1 MKMTTSPND
10 CFFVGSFKLQVLST
24 MTRRRRR
31 PPIMAFLHF
40 PWSLLIKL
48 VLTGCALQ
56 SLWITNQ
63 LHSSDTT
70 AASLDDIVTIAAT
83 LSDTPIRGSS
93 TTSGQTNLRISPFMN
108 TTIAS
113 SSASLTA
120 AATANN
126 NAQHQLK
133 LRFDWTSLSP
143 RSPLAVRMMQHQTNC
158 DLPLGYFRY
167 RNRFGL
173 GSDLH
178 VYSQALCN
186 AIEERVRVH
195 STTPWN
201 WWDVELCNYTASRDE
216 TAMSCY
222 FPASELQ
229 CPGDMVRVN
238 MAGAGAFAK
247 NISNARGKVKVRC
260 PEIMAKYTV
269 SQIRAAGTEFLFTHV
284 SKHIQD
290 EATRQLNRV
299 FSSND
304 QQGVPGDLITVHIR
318 WGDKEQ
324 EIKLL
329 GIDSYI
335 QAVEDILMQRKRPL
349 DTANI
354 FLATE
359 DPRALAEFESAAPV
373 GWKIYVD
380 QYFRDLLPH
389 RRDIYNGPN
398 HMALD
403 LQGKP
408 GPAALGSLLVAMEA
422 NDFVLTTASNWSR
435 LMNELRGSILDPEC
449 GNCTLLVD
457 LKPGEW

>member
-1 MKMTTSPND
+1 MTS
-10 CFFVGSFKLQVLST
+10 
-24 MTRRRRR
+24 RRR
-31 PPIMAFLHF
+31 PLGNF

-48 VLTGCALQ
+48 VLAGCALQ

-63 LHSSDTT
+63 LHTTAVKNVDRSIITSNGDVT
-70 AASLDDIVTIAAT
+70 AASLDDIVTIAAVT
-83 LSDTPIRGSS
+83 DETPIPVRGS
-93 TTSGQTNLRISPFMN
+93 TTTKNATTND
-108 TTIAS
+108 
-113 SSASLTA
+113 
-120 AATANN
+120 ANN
-126 NAQHQLK
+126 AHQHQLE

-143 RSPLAVRMMQHQTNC
+143 RSPLAIRMMQHQTNC

-186 AIEERVRVH
+186 AIEGQQVRVH

-201 WWDVELCNYTASRDE
+201 WWDVEMCNNTASRDE

-229 CPGDMVRVN
+229 CPGDAERVHL
-238 MAGAGAFAK
+238 AGAAAFAK

-260 PEIMAKYTV
+260 PEIMAEYTI
-269 SQIRAAGTEFLFTHV
+269 SQIRAAGTEFLFTRV
-284 SKHIQD
+284 SQHIQD

-304 QQGVPGDLITVHIR
+304 HQQGVPVDLITVHIR

-329 GIDSYI
+329 GIESYI
-335 QAVEDILMQRKRPL
+335 QAVKDILKQRKRPL

-359 DPRALAEFESAAPV
+359 DPRALTAFQATAPV

-380 QYFRDLLPH
+380 QYFHDLLPH

-435 LMNELRGSILDPEC
+435 LMNELRGSILDHAC

>member
-1 MKMTTSPND
+1 M
-10 CFFVGSFKLQVLST
+10 
-24 MTRRRRR
+24 
-31 PPIMAFLHF
+31 
-40 PWSLLIKL
+40 KL

-56 SLWITNQ
+56 SLWITNK
-63 LHSSDTT
+63 LHTTAVNNVDRSSTSSNIDGT
-70 AASLDDIVTIAAT
+70 AASLDDIVTIAAA
-83 LSDTPIRGSS
+83 LADTPIRGSS
-93 TTSGQTNLRISPFMN
+93 TTIPQRMPIMSPLVN
-108 TTIAS
+108 TAIAS
-113 SSASLTA
+113 SSLSSSSSTA
-120 AATANN
+120 AAAVN
-126 NAQHQLK
+126 NAQQQQLK
-133 LRFDWTSLSP
+133 LRFDWTLLSP
-143 RSPLAVRMMQHQTNC
+143 RSSLAVRMMQHQTNC

-186 AIEERVRVH
+186 AMEQRVRVH

-201 WWDVELCNYTASRDE
+201 WWDVELCNNTASRDE

-229 CPGDMVRVN
+229 CPGDAARVH

-260 PEIMAKYTV
+260 PEIMAEYSV
-269 SQIRAAGTEFLFTHV
+269 SEIRAAGTEFLFTHV

-299 FSSND
+299 FLSND
-304 QQGVPGDLITVHIR
+304 QQGVPVDLITVHIR

-329 GIDSYI
+329 GIESYI
-335 QAVEDILMQRKRPL
+335 QAVKDILKQRKRPL
-349 DTANI
+349 DIANI

-359 DPRALAEFESAAPV
+359 DPRAMAAFHSAAPV

-380 QYFRDLLPH
+380 QYFHDLLPH

-408 GPAALGSLLVAMEA
+408 GPAALGSLLVAMES

>member
-1 MKMTTSPND
+1 
-10 CFFVGSFKLQVLST
+10 
-24 MTRRRRR
+24 MTRRR
-31 PPIMAFLHF
+31 PLGMASLHF
-40 PWSLLIKL
+40 PWSLLIKI
-48 VLTGCALQ
+48 VLTGCVLQ
-56 SLWITNQ
+56 SLWISNQ
-63 LHSSDTT
+63 LHTKAINNVDGIRSSSYSDAT
-70 AASLDDIVTIAAT
+70 AASLDNIVTIAPIPVHGSMKAT
-83 LSDTPIRGSS
+83 SVLI
-93 TTSGQTNLRISPFMN
+93 TSPSVKTR
-108 TTIAS
+108 IAS
-113 SSASLTA
+113 SSSSSSLTA
-120 AATANN
+120 AAATNN
-126 NAQHQLK
+126 NAHRYQQQLK
-133 LRFDWTSLSP
+133 LRFDWTLLSP
-143 RSPLAVRMMQHQTNC
+143 RSPLAVRMMQHQRNC

-186 AIEERVRVH
+186 AMEQQVRVH

-201 WWDVELCNYTASRDE
+201 WWDVELCNHTASRDE

-222 FPASELQ
+222 FPSSELQ
-229 CPGDMVRVN
+229 CPGDAALVQK
-238 MAGAGAFAK
+238 AGAAAFAK

-260 PEIMAKYTV
+260 PEIMAEYNV
-269 SQIRAAGTEFLFTHV
+269 SEIRAAGTEFLFTRV

-299 FSSND
+299 FLSNE
-304 QQGVPGDLITVHIR
+304 QQGVPADLITVHIR

-335 QAVEDILMQRKRPL
+335 QAVKDILQQRKRPL

-359 DPRALAEFESAAPV
+359 DPRALTAFQSAAPD
-373 GWKIYVD
+373 GWMIYVD
-380 QYFRDLLPH
+380 QYFHDLLPH

-435 LMNELRGSILDPEC
+435 LMNELRGSILDPAC

>member
-1 MKMTTSPND
+1 MSPS
-10 CFFVGSFKLQVLST
+10 V
-24 MTRRRRR
+24 
-31 PPIMAFLHF
+31 
-40 PWSLLIKL
+40 
-48 VLTGCALQ
+48 
-56 SLWITNQ
+56 
-63 LHSSDTT
+63 
-70 AASLDDIVTIAAT
+70 
-83 LSDTPIRGSS
+83 
-93 TTSGQTNLRISPFMN
+93 N
-108 TTIAS
+108 TTIARS
-113 SSASLTA
+113 SSSSLTA
-120 AATANN
+120 AAATNI
-126 NAQHQLK
+126 NALRHQQQLK
-133 LRFDWTSLSP
+133 LRFDWTLLTP

-186 AIEERVRVH
+186 AMEQQVRVH

-201 WWDVELCNYTASRDE
+201 WWDVELCNHTASGDE

-222 FPASELQ
+222 FPSSELQ
-229 CPGDMVRVN
+229 CPGDAARVQT
-238 MAGAGAFAK
+238 AGAAAFAK

-260 PEIMAKYTV
+260 PEIMAEYTV
-269 SQIRAAGTEFLFTHV
+269 SEIRAAGTEFLFTRV

-299 FSSND
+299 FLSND
-304 QQGVPGDLITVHIR
+304 QQGVPADLITVHIR

-335 QAVEDILMQRKRPL
+335 QAVKDILQQRKRPL

-359 DPRALAEFESAAPV
+359 DPRALTAFQSAAPD

-380 QYFRDLLPH
+380 QYFHDLLPH

-435 LMNELRGSILDPEC
+435 LMNELRGSILDPAC